1 MFQVPHEMNGILP
14 IQWLKK
20 AVEEA
25 VIHSKAGKIPDS
37 NFQPASLDL
46 RLGEKAYRLR
56 CSFLPGAHRVQDK
69 LDDQTLEEIDIR
81 DGAILESNRPYLI
94 PLMEE
99 LQLPEYLHAKANPKS
114 STGRLDVFT
123 RVITD
128 QGRRFDEIRPGY
140 RGKMYLEVAPR
151 SFTVKVRTGL
161 SLNQLRLIKGVSQ
174 CSDTELLQA
183 HRIDPMVFSPG
194 GQLRLTE
201 LDVTDGVSLSID
213 LIGDGKGV
221 IGYKARKNSD
231 LIDLSR
237 KDYYDAAEFWEPI
250 YAERMRRLILEP
262 EEFYLLLSY
271 ESVKMYPQFA
281 GEMTALNPSSGEFRT
296 HYAGFF
302 DPGFGYGSKGEMA
315 GTRAVMEIRAH
326 DVPFMLE
333 NRQQVCQL
341 RFERMLECPDL
352 LYGAEIGS
360 SYYDQGLRL
369 SKHFN
374 AKTLRERPQLSLL

>member
-1 MFQVPHEMNGILP
+1 MFEVPHELNGILP

-20 AVEEA
+20 AVEQG
-25 VIHSKAGKIPDS
+25 VVQSKADKIPDS

-56 CSFLPGAHRVQDK
+56 CSFLPGGHRVQDK

-81 DGAILESNRPYLI
+81 EGAILESNRPYLI

-99 LQLPEYLHAKANPKS
+99 LELPEYLHAKANPKS

-140 RGKMYLEVAPR
+140 RGRMYLEVAPR

-161 SLNQLRLIKGVSQ
+161 SLNQLRLIKGVAQ

-183 HRIDPMVFSPG
+183 HRIDPIVFAPG

-201 LDVTDGVSLSID
+201 GDVSDGVSLSID

-237 KDYYDAAEFWEPI
+237 QAYYDAVEFWEPI
-250 YAERMRRLILEP
+250 YGERMRRLILEP

-271 ESVKMYPQFA
+271 ESVKMHPQFA
-281 GEMTALNPSSGEFRT
+281 GEMMALNPSSGEFRT

-333 NRQQVCQL
+333 NQQQVCQL
-341 RFERMLECPDL
+341 RFERMLEPPDL
-352 LYGAEIGS
+352 LYGAEMGS

-374 AKTLRERPQLSLL
+374 PKTLRERPQLSLL

>member
-1 MFQVPHEMNGILP
+1 MFEVPGGLTGILP

-20 AVEEA
+20 AVAEG
-25 VIHSKAGKIPDS
+25 VIQSEGCEIPDS

-46 RLGEKAYRLR
+46 RLGPKAYRLR
-56 CSFLPGAHRVQDK
+56 CSFLPGAHRVRDK
-69 LDDQTLEEIDIR
+69 LKGLMLEEIDIS

-94 PLMEE
+94 PLLEE
-99 LQLPEYLHAKANPKS
+99 LDLPQFLHAKANPKS

-128 QGRRFDEIRPGY
+128 QCHRFDEIRPGY
-140 RGKMYLEVAPR
+140 QGKMYLEVAPR

-161 SLNQLRLIKGVSQ
+161 SLNQLRLVHGVSQ
-174 CSDTELLQA
+174 CSDAELLQA
-183 HRIDPMVFSPG
+183 HRAEPMVFSPG

-201 LDVTDGVSLSID
+201 LDLTDGVSLSID
-213 LIGDGKGV
+213 LIGDGRDV
-221 IGYKARKNSD
+221 IGYKAKKNSD

-237 KDYYDAAEFWEPI
+237 KDYYDAADFWEPI

-271 ESVKMYPQFA
+271 ESVKMFPQFA
-281 GEMTALNPSSGEFRT
+281 GEMMALNPSSGEFRT

-302 DPGFGYGSKGEMA
+302 DPGFGYGSGGEMA

-333 NRQQVCQL
+333 NQQQVCQL
-341 RFERMLECPDL
+341 RFERMLERPDL

-374 AKTLRERPQLSLL
+374 PKTLRERPQLSLL

>member
-1 MFQVPHEMNGILP
+1 MFEVPPDLNGILP

-20 AVEEA
+20 AVEQA
-25 VIHSKAGKIPDS
+25 VIHSKAGEIPDS

-69 LDDQTLEEIDIR
+69 LEGQTLEEIDIR
-81 DGAILESNRPYLI
+81 EGAILESNRPYLI

-99 LQLPEYLHAKANPKS
+99 LQLPGYLHAKANPKS

-128 QGRRFDEIRPGY
+128 QGHRFDEIKAGY
-140 RGKMYLEVAPR
+140 QGKLYLEVAPR

-174 CSDTELLQA
+174 CSDTELLRA
-183 HRIDPMVFSPG
+183 HRIEPMVFSPG

-201 LDVTDGVSLSID
+201 LDVTGGVSLSID

-221 IGYKARKNSD
+221 IGYKAKKNSD

-302 DPGFGYGSKGEMA
+302 DPGFGYGSRGEMA

-333 NRQQVCQL
+333 NQQQVCQL
-341 RFERMLECPDL
+341 RFERMLEHPDL

-374 AKTLRERPQLSLL
+374 PMTLRERPQLSLL